1 MNTIIRTTLLAASLL
16 VPLTMTSAAADAATN
31 YRKKC
36 ASCHGKDGS
45 GKTKMGKKS
54 GARDYRDAKVQASFS
69 DAEGVKAIANGVK
82 KDGKEK
88 MKAYAGKYSDAEMKA
103 LVKYIRAF
111 KK

>member
-1 MNTIIRTTLLAASLL
+1 MRIARLILLPAALL
-16 VPLTMTSAAADAATN
+16 LPVSVASADAAAN
-31 YRKKC
+31 YGKSC

-45 GKTKMGKKS
+45 GATRMGKKS

-69 DAEGVKAIANGVK
+69 DAEAAAAIKNGVK

-88 MKAYAGKYSDAEMKA
+88 MKAYGDKYSDADIKA
-103 LVKYIRAF
+103 LVQYIRAF

>member
-1 MNTIIRTTLLAASLL
+1 MKTIILLSAILL
-16 VPLTMTSAAADAATN
+16 VPCSVASADVGAI
-31 YRKKC
+31 YKKNC
-36 ASCHGKDGS
+36 ASCHGADGS
-45 GKTKMGKKS
+45 GNTRMGKKS

-69 DAEGVKAIANGVK
+69 DSEALAAIKNGVK

-88 MKAYAGKYSDAEMKA
+88 MKSYSSKVSDAEAKE

>member
-1 MNTIIRTTLLAASLL
+1 MKTMTRITLLAAALMLPASLAYADG
-16 VPLTMTSAAADAATN
+16 AAN
-31 YRKKC
+31 YGKKC

-45 GKTKMGKKS
+45 GATKMGKKS

-69 DAEGVKAIANGVK
+69 DAEGLAAIKNGVK

-88 MKAYAGKYSDAEMKA
+88 MKAYGSTYSDAEMQA